1 MKRRELLGFL
11 GVAALNPPTLAWAQS
26 LRTWRIGYL
35 MDRTGPGGP
44 FEEGFLRGLQK
55 LGYVPGKNIVIE
67 FRWTDGKT
75 ERLAAL
81 ARELID
87 LKVELVVVAGAQSVQ
102 IAKQTTSTIPIVMAS
117 SQDAVGDGLVASLAH
132 PGGNVTGRSVY
143 APELTQ
149 KRIELLKETLPNLR
163 SVAVLWNVHNAGGAS
178 QLHEAERTGS
188 ALGIEIIPLD
198 VQIPDGL
205 ESGMDR
211 VAKQGASA
219 VMIVSDSSTIS
230 NRGPIGATARQHNL
244 ATIFSN
250 KAYLAGGGLMSY
262 GPDIVDSFRLAAI
275 HVDKI
280 LKGAKP
286 SDLPVEQ
293 PTKFELA
300 INLNTAKAL
309 RLTIPPGVLARADE
323 VIE

>member
-1 MKRRELLGFL
+1 MKRRQVLALLAI
-11 GVAALNPPTLAWAQS
+11 AALNCPATARSQS
-26 LRTWRIGYL
+26 PKAARIGYL

-44 FEEGFLRGLQK
+44 FEEGFLRGLRE
-55 LGYVPGKNIVIE
+55 LGYVPGRNILIE
-67 FRWTDGKT
+67 YRWTDGKT
-75 ERLAAL
+75 KRLAAL
-81 ARELID
+81 VRELVD

-149 KRIELLKETLPNLR
+149 KRIELLKEALPNLR

-178 QLHEAERTGS
+178 QLHEAQKTGA

-205 ESGMDR
+205 ENGMDR
-211 VAKQGASA
+211 AAKQGASA

-300 INLNTAKAL
+300 INLNTAKSL

>member
-1 MKRRELLGFL
+1 
-11 GVAALNPPTLAWAQS
+11 VQAQQPA
-26 LRTWRIGYL
+26 RMRRIGYL

-44 FEEGFLRGLQK
+44 FEDGFLRGLRE
-55 LGYVPGKNIVIE
+55 LGYAPGKNILIE

-75 ERLAAL
+75 DRLEAL
-81 ARELID
+81 AQELID

-102 IAKQTTSTIPIVMAS
+102 SAKKLTSTIPIVMAS
-117 SQDAVGDGLVASLAH
+117 SQDAVGDGLVASLAR

-163 SVAVLWNVHNAGGAS
+163 SVAVLWNVHNAGGAT
-178 QLHEAERTGS
+178 QLREAERTGK

-205 ESGMDR
+205 ENGMDR
-211 VAKQGASA
+211 AAKLGANA

-230 NRGPIGATARQHNL
+230 NRAAIGAAARRYHL
-244 ATIFSN
+244 STIFSN

-275 HVDKI
+275 YVDKI

-293 PTKFELA
+293 PTKFEFV
-300 INLNTAKAL
+300 INLDTAKAL
-309 RLTIPPGVLARADE
+309 GLEIPSGVLARADE

>member
-1 MKRRELLGFL
+1 MKRRDLLGFL
-11 GVAALNPPTLAWAQS
+11 GMAMLNYPATVWAQP
-26 LRTWRIGYL
+26 LQTRRIGYL

-44 FEEGFLRGLQK
+44 FEEGFLRGLQE
-55 LGYVPGKNIVIE
+55 LGYLPGKNIVIE

-81 ARELID
+81 GRELVD
-87 LKVELVVVAGAQSVQ
+87 LKVELIVVAGAQSVQ
-102 IAKQTTSTIPIVMAS
+102 VAKQITSTVPIVMAS

-149 KRIELLKETLPNLR
+149 KRIELLKETLPNLI
-163 SVAVLWNVHNAGGAS
+163 SVAVLWNIHNAGGAA
-178 QLHEAERTGS
+178 QLREAERTGT

-211 VAKQGASA
+211 AAKQGASA

-230 NRGPIGATARQHNL
+230 NRAPIGAAALQHNL
-244 ATIFSN
+244 PTIFSN

-262 GPDIVDSFRLAAI
+262 GPDIVDSFRLAAV

-293 PTKFELA
+293 PTRFELA

-309 RLTIPPGVLARADE
+309 RLTIPPDVLARADE
-323 VIE
+323 AIE